1 MHPTKEAIFKVAI
14 NYVKT
19 GMNLEKV
26 SLEKI
31 TKEANIGKSTFY
43 GYFSSKDVLVEESYI
58 YLINSYHLRLIN
70 NILCNDFKKS
80 LKNQIAII
88 IAVTKDAK
96 DIMEAIL
103 ENPYHLSTSNKKIY
117 TAIQNVHYSIKNQ
130 MENIFK
136 LGQEEGIISNKYL
149 EEKSQYIIKALI
161 TSLSIQF
168 VTSQTSLDEEEI
180 IELIYDVLVSNLQ

>member
-136 LGQEEGIISNKYL
+136 LGQEEGIISNN
-149 EEKSQYIIKALI
+149 I
-161 TSLSIQF
+161 
-168 VTSQTSLDEEEI
+168 
-180 IELIYDVLVSNLQ
+180 